1 MDVKRQPERSEE
13 EKARQEQAKQG
24 YGEEEIEALRDQA
37 RKQAKE
43 GADVN
48 PDAPIPEEARTPKER
63 LATAMETLT
72 PDQPGKGSH
81 GVKRI
86 H

>member
-1 MDVKRQPERSEE
+1 MDVKRQPERSKEE
-13 EKARQEQAKQG
+13 QAQQEQTKKG

-37 RKQAKE
+37 REQAKE

-63 LATAMETLT
+63 IATALEELT